1 MQNRVKELLAKIKA
15 AKSNPDVRL
24 PSGCYFLNADEILCE
39 TRATGDSRYPYS
51 YDGLNLWVYS
61 SGNIKIEESR
71 FNVMLD
77 FACGKEPNLA
87 FFIGKKAGEK
97 FFPVSVTGA
106 GKLPFEQDI
115 TRYIVYAPESAYYFV
130 EAGDLL
136 GCVRM
141 TVNDKKNVCFTTYVE
156 NVGAGKVETYVASYF
171 DCILMIQNFVD
182 EWTKYYRICAKT
194 DYGFMTEVMEYLD
207 RKNYYKSYACIKR
220 EKVGRE
226 VLSTTSRID
235 FNGGTHAQ
243 LNCSTALQ
251 NGRFETCK
259 AYTEFNEYAIA
270 GDIVPLT
277 LAAGEHFEMSYA
289 LSVKYDKAEAIDTC
303 IDVTSEGIDCYLYQD
318 TSRERAGDRIPEFA
332 FSGYEGKELVD
343 TSFNYFL
350 KNVFR
355 QVEFCTRAK
364 NYAGAYI
371 GIRDIFQQL
380 EGSLMWI
387 PGYCRKK
394 IVEAIGFISDDGRA
408 PRQYSYPQNPDVP
421 PAMDLRPFI
430 DQGVWIIATVYKYLC
445 YSGDYSI
452 LDEVCGYYHFEGDT
466 VLMSKERDTV
476 LDHLVRI
483 ADYLTRNLDDETD
496 CLHALYGD
504 WNDALNGMGNTTDE
518 GKEYGTGVSVMA
530 TLQFYQ
536 NLTELASVLRKVGKD
551 EKADEYEATTRR
563 IWGGLEKYAVEYASD
578 SERKIIHG
586 WGDKRA
592 WKVGSYCDSDGVN
605 RDGLTSNA
613 YWVISGVLDLDPS
626 YKKDILALYD
636 RLDSKYGIKTFEPYF
651 PITNKEVGEI
661 AHLPKGTAENGAVY
675 IHATLFAIWSLFEM
689 GEGKR
694 AWDQLLKILPPTHEF
709 ISTSPFIMPNSY
721 IENEE
726 KGFDGESCNDW
737 FTGSGAV
744 LVKVMLWYVFGVRA
758 SLDEIIVGPEG
769 YLPFEKAEIK
779 MTVKGTEL
787 VLRRTKGNN
796 RVYKVDGKVVEGTF
810 NKRMG
815 LTELHLAP
823 APGKTIVIEIE
834 G

>member
-1 MQNRVKELLAKIKA
+1 MQNRVKELLLKIKA
-15 AKSNPDVRL
+15 AKGNGDAKL
-24 PSGCYFLNADEILCE
+24 PSGCYFLNEDEILCE

-51 YDGLNLWVYS
+51 YDGLNLWAYS
-61 SGNIKIEESR
+61 SGNVKIEESR

-87 FFIGKKAGEK
+87 FFVGKKMGDK
-97 FFPVSVTGA
+97 FFPVSITGA
-106 GKLPFEQDI
+106 GKLPFEQDVV
-115 TRYIVYAPESAYYFV
+115 RYVVYAPESAYYFV

-136 GCVRM
+136 ACVRM
-141 TVNDKKNVCFTTYVE
+141 CVNDKKNVCFTAYIE
-156 NVGAGKVETYVASYF
+156 NVGSGKVDTYVASYF

-194 DYGFMTEVMEYLD
+194 EYGFMTEVMEYLD

-220 EKVGRE
+220 EKVDRE

-251 NGRFETCK
+251 NGRFDLGK
-259 AYTEFNEYAIA
+259 DYTEFNEYAVA
-270 GDIVPLT
+270 GDIVPMT
-277 LAAGEHFEMSYA
+277 LEAGQSFEMSYA
-289 LSVKYDKAEAIDTC
+289 LNVRYDKAEAIATC
-303 IDVTSEGIDCYLYQD
+303 VDVSTDLVDAYLYAD
-318 TSRERAGDRIPEFA
+318 NTRERVGARIPEMKFV
-332 FSGYEGKELVD
+332 GYEGNEFSD
-343 TSFNYFL
+343 YAFNCFV

-380 EGSLMWI
+380 EGSQMWI

-421 PAMDLRPFI
+421 PAMDLRAFI
-430 DQGVWIIATVYKYLC
+430 DQGVWIIATVYKYVC
-445 YSGDYSI
+445 HSGDYSI

-483 ADYLTRNLDDETD
+483 ADFLTRNLDESTD

-504 WNDALNGMGNTTDE
+504 WNDALNGLGNTTDE
-518 GKEYGTGVSVMA
+518 GKEFGTGVSVMA

-536 NLTELASVLRKVGKD
+536 NLVELAAILVKKGRT
-551 EKADEYEATTRR
+551 EKADEYLKTADR
-563 IWGGLEKYAVEYASD
+563 IWGGVQKYAVEYASET
-578 SERKIIHG
+578 ERKIIHG
-586 WGDKRA
+586 WGDKME
-592 WKVGSYCDSDGVN
+592 WKVGSYCDSDGEN

-613 YWVISGVLDLDPS
+613 YWVISGILDRDPS

-651 PITNKEVGEI
+651 AITNKEVGEI

-694 AWDQLLKILPPTHEF
+694 AWEQLIKILPPTHSF

-721 IENEE
+721 IENQE

-744 LVKVMLWYVFGVRA
+744 LSKVILWYVFGVRA
-758 SLDEIIVGPEG
+758 TLDEIVIGPEG
-769 YLPFEKAEIK
+769 YLPFAKAEITLITK
-779 MTVKGTEL
+779 DTTLHIV
-787 VLRRTKGNN
+787 RTKGDK
-796 RVYKVDGKVVEGTF
+796 RCYKVDGKVVDGVWNE
-810 NKRMG
+810 RMN
-815 LTELHLAP
+815 LSELHLAP
-823 APGKTIVIEIE
+823 APGKTVEIEIV